1 MRVSKLHHLCMLV
14 TLLIALSSAP
24 GVRSE
29 TLSVTSS
36 PPGASVEI
44 NGVLVGT
51 TPFHT
56 EYPGGYFHKTH
67 LVFSARL
74 DHSMTLRISKDGYST
89 QQIALTEGPFEWV
102 AITGKRH
109 GNYFLLKSD
118 HFELKLEPAELT
130 SSATWTAD
138 ERVGPIHPRKVAA
151 SLTEIGDKTR
161 GTGSVAISSDPAGA
175 EIYVDGKFVGQ
186 TPSKILLASG
196 SHRVELR
203 ASGRSSWDRELEVT
217 RDSELTLHPVL
228 QQSP

>member
-1 MRVSKLHHLCMLV
+1 MKNWLRAGLC
-14 TLLIALSSAP
+14 ALAAMMWFAP
-24 GVRSE
+24 QSRAES
-29 TLSVTSS
+29 LNITSS
-36 PPGASVEI
+36 PPGARVEI
-44 NGVLVGT
+44 NGVALGI
-51 TPFHT
+51 TPCRV

-102 AITGKRH
+102 AVTGKHH

-118 HFELKLEPAELT
+118 HFALKLEPAGL
-130 SSATWTAD
+130 SAGEAWPGD
-138 ERVGPIHPRKVAA
+138 DRVGPIHPHKVAA
-151 SLTEIGDKTR
+151 PLTQDANKSS
-161 GTGSVAISSDPAGA
+161 GTGRVAIASDPSDA

-203 ASGRSSWDRELEVT
+203 AAGRKNWERELEVT
-217 RDSELTLHPVL
+217 TDSELTLHPVL
-228 QQSP
+228 EQSR